1 MKLKVYQQG
10 GGLIYTPFIPEQYAV
25 SGSSSSKRTSG
36 GDEDSKID
44 PLDKE
49 LLGLMKGQNLLPS
62 DIEVIYD
69 RLIRFQKSTQ
79 NLSDPLGLG
88 TGSSD
93 YRSVMPGMLQIMRLV
108 ETAKNN
114 KAEWDEKVSEIK
126 SHDAGSEVA
135 MDSYGRIWVQ
145 DAEKGL
151 TLIKP
156 TSFDAEKQIPV
167 SNSQLIA
174 LRRRNP
180 ELAFSDAILGDTGID
195 VVGAADVRKEIDE
208 IIKAAGSI
216 KDVKFGKIPFS
227 EIAEDLQGAGIYK
240 VSQKYSKA
248 DLKGFAE
255 LLYSQLSNS
264 AKHLITA
271 NAAIGGY
278 DKIEYINSIISS
290 RTPIEPDLDYQA
302 SLTKATGNGGS
313 GGSGADGDEKNLV
326 EDSYIEGLARG
337 SNHMAPRKTIFN
349 PTTRTSLHAFVQDA
363 GELKENDG
371 KTKVNPGVLDAVFE
385 KVGLKDIS
393 PQMTV
398 TFGDQIIDE
407 SNLGQILYDGSPV
420 KRVDLPYIT
429 INGEVTVDW
438 STIEAIEE
446 GNKQLESKAITP
458 GMLKEI
464 AASNPALVW
473 NENTQKLEA
482 RNHMWFITFGAMA
495 GDDFVDGIDLTSNY
509 LEKMS
514 DDRKKT
520 WEEKYVEAIEYGF
533 VNHGK
538 NDPKRTAHHKTK
550 WGFPIKFD
558 YHSNFYHGNVF
569 MPVLNELAGVSE
581 YSSKNSRTHNMQSQA
596 AAAREL
602 ELQQKMRAGERSF
615 NW

>member
-25 SGSSSSKRTSG
+25 SGSSSSKRSNSS
-36 GDEDSKID
+36 DEDSKID

-49 LLGLMKGQNLLPS
+49 LIGLMKGQNLLSS

-126 SHDAGSEVA
+126 KHDAGAEVA
-135 MDSYGRIWVQ
+135 MDSYGRMWVQ
-145 DAEKGL
+145 DPEKGL
-151 TLIKP
+151 TRVTP
-156 TSFDAEKQIPV
+156 SEFDRDTQTPV

-174 LRRRNP
+174 LRRRSP
-180 ELAFSDAILGDTGID
+180 ELAFSDAVLGDTGID
-195 VVGAADVRKEIDE
+195 VVGAEDVRKEIDE

-216 KDVKFGKIPFS
+216 KEVKFGKIPFS

-278 DKIEYINSIISS
+278 DKLDYINSIINS
-290 RTPIEPDLDYQA
+290 RTPVEPDIDYQA
-302 SLTKATGNGGS
+302 SITKATGTGGT
-313 GGSGADGDEKNLV
+313 GGSGADGDEKNLT

-337 SNHMAPRKTIFN
+337 SNHMAPRETMFN
-349 PTTRTSLHAFVQDA
+349 PTSKISLHAFVQNA

-371 KTKVNPGVLDAVFE
+371 KTKVNPGMLDAVFE

-407 SNLGQILYDGSPV
+407 SNLGQVLYDGSPV
-420 KRVDLPYIT
+420 QRVDLPYTT

-438 STIEAIEE
+438 GLIETIEEA
-446 GNKQLESKAITP
+446 NKQLESKAVTP
-458 GMLKEI
+458 GMLKEL
-464 AASNPALVW
+464 ASNNPKLVW
-473 NENTQKLEA
+473 NENTGKLEA
-482 RNHMWFITFGAMA
+482 RNHMWFITFGAMV
-495 GDDFVDGIDLTSNY
+495 GDDFVEGLDLTTNY

-550 WGFPIKFD
+550 WGFPIKFN
-558 YHSNFYHGNVF
+558 YNSNFYHGNVF
-569 MPVLNELAGVSE
+569 MPILNELAGVTE

-602 ELQQKMRAGERSF
+602 EIQQQAQAGERSF